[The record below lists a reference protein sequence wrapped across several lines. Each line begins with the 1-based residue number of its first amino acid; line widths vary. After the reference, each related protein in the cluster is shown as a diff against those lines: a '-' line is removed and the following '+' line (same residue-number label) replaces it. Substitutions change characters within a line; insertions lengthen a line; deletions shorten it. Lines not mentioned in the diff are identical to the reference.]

1 MEKRLKKEI
10 EKILLTISVLTVG
23 ALASISTYDIFG
35 WWFPFISGTVAAVG
49 LYIGKNSIIDMG
61 VFASAFSF
69 FYFLQDIPLNYG
81 NLFFILTMFFL
92 YFGAWSLLRR
102 ATFIGSIEKDLIS
115 EEEKGFLQEYKEHSI
130 LYQLRSIIL
139 AFLVASL
146 GSLMAVHSFV
156 RTFSIKFGTF
166 LILLLSAGVIISVY
180 IVMVILPKYFT
191 VK

>member
-1 MEKRLKKEI
+1 MVVPVHQRNGSSCGIVHRKKFNHR
-10 EKILLTISVLTVG
+10 
-23 ALASISTYDIFG
+23 Y
-35 WWFPFISGTVAAVG
+35 
-49 LYIGKNSIIDMG
+49 G

-102 ATFIGSIEKDLIS
+102 ATLIRSIEKNLVS
-115 EEEKGFLQEYKEHSI
+115 EGEKGFLQEYKEHSI

-139 AFLVASL
+139 AFIVASL

-180 IVMVILPKYFT
+180 IVMVVLPKYFT